1 MGKFV
6 GRIMARGTNR
16 LSAKAVETTKRPG
29 LVADGGG
36 LYLQVPRAGAKSW
49 LFKFMLNGRAREMGL
64 GSLKAV
70 SLASAREKVTFSRS
84 SLADGIDPIEA
95 RKTVHGRDPTA
106 ERKTITFEEAANAYI
121 AAHEAGWKNAKHA
134 SQWRNT
140 LAAHAYPVAGRLLV
154 SDIDTEVVMLI
165 LTPIWSLK
173 PETAGRLRG
182 RIEKILAWATVSG
195 FRQGQNPAQWH
206 NHLDNLLPAKSRIHS
221 VKHHPAMP
229 YQEIEGFLLQLR
241 KRDGIAALALEF
253 LIYTAARTSE
263 VRGASWSEFDLDSGI
278 WTIPGPRTKARKEH
292 RVPLAE
298 RPLEI
303 VRGLQR
309 NATGDF
315 VFPGGKPGKGLSDM
329 ALLSVLRRLEIK
341 LTVHGFRSS
350 FRDWAAEQT
359 QVPREVAEQ
368 ALAHTLGNKVEAA
381 YLRSDFF
388 EKRRNLMNLWAAHLE
403 AVSQAPASKVSG
415 IPGYPLQVAA
425 LNFDLRSS

>member
-1 MGKFV
+1 
-6 GRIMARGTNR
+6 MARGINR

-36 LYLQVPRAGAKSW
+36 LYLQVSRAGAKSW
-49 LFKFMLNGRAREMGL
+49 LFKFMLKGRAREMGL

-95 RKTVHGRDPTA
+95 RKTIHGREPTA
-106 ERKTITFEEAANAYI
+106 ERKTITFEEAANAYL

-241 KRDGIAALALEF
+241 KREGIAALALEF

-263 VRGASWSEFDLDSGI
+263 VRGASWSEFDLDSGV
-278 WTIPGPRTKARKEH
+278 WTIPGPRTKVGKEH
-292 RVPLAE
+292 RIPLAE
-298 RPLEI
+298 RPLQI
-303 VRGLQR
+303 VRDLRSFTSG
-309 NATGDF
+309 AF

-388 EKRRNLMNLWAAHLE
+388 EKRRDLMNLWAAHLDSPTGE
-403 AVSQAPASKVSG
+403 VLAFSPQNRKAG
-415 IPGYPLQVAA
+415 NG
-425 LNFDLRSS
+425 

>member
-1 MGKFV
+1 MGRFV
-6 GRIMARGTNR
+6 GRIMARGINR
-16 LSAKAVETTKRPG
+16 LSAKAVETTKRSG
-29 LVADGGG
+29 LLADGGG
-36 LYLQVPRAGAKSW
+36 LYLQVSRAGAKSW
-49 LFKFMLNGRAREMGL
+49 LFKFMLKGRAREMGL

-70 SLASAREKVTFSRS
+70 SLASAREKVTFCRS

-95 RKTVHGRDPTA
+95 RKTVHGRDTA
-106 ERKTITFEEAANAYI
+106 EERKTITFEEAANAYL

-165 LTPIWSLK
+165 LSPIWSLK
-173 PETAGRLRG
+173 PETAGRIRG

-206 NHLDNLLPAKSRIHS
+206 NHLDNLLPAKARIHS
-221 VKHHPAMP
+221 IRHHPAMP
-229 YQEIEGFLLQLR
+229 YQEIGDFIFQLR
-241 KRDGIAALALEF
+241 ERDGIAAQALEF

-263 VRGASWSEFDLDSGI
+263 VRGASWSEFDLNSGI
-278 WTIPGPRTKARKEH
+278 WTIPGPRTKVGKEH
-292 RVPLAE
+292 RIPLAE
-298 RPLEI
+298 RPLQI
-303 VRGLQR
+303 VRELRSLNSG
-309 NATGDF
+309 AF
-315 VFPGGKPGKGLSDM
+315 VFPGGKPGKGLSNM
-329 ALLSVLRRLEIK
+329 ALLSVLRRLQIK

-388 EKRRNLMNLWAAHLE
+388 EKRRDLMNLWAAHLDF
-403 AVSQAPASKVSG
+403 PTSKILAFRAKNRMAGDV
-415 IPGYPLQVAA
+415 
-425 LNFDLRSS
+425 